1 MRSFPRALDI
11 VATAPRAPAGPALMG
26 WLAPRHSQSAG
37 GPPRRE
43 SRGTAVVRWAAVV
56 LLLAVAGQAAASWPL
71 AASARQAAMPPW
83 CAAAPAAL
91 TDSAQPQRAAP
102 ATQAAE
108 PLAQAGFGWG

>member
-11 VATAPRAPAGPALMG
+11 VATAPRAPAGPADAG
-26 WLAPRHSQSAG
+26 WLAPRRGQGAG

-71 AASARQAAMPPW
+71 AASAPQTMPPW

-91 TDSAQPQRAAP
+91 IDSAPAPRAAP
-102 ATQAAE
+102 ARQGAE
-108 PLAQAGFGWG
+108 PVAQAGFGWG